1 MPFALI
7 LNDAFVGHCPLAMPS
22 GDDRLRAWAWGVP
35 MTLVSDAR
43 SGGPPVLDGDTWDI
57 PPEDAL
63 EWDVSALADDSDNP
77 YRGTRRAR
85 RRHEARRRRARRL
98 RRVLLGLGVAA
109 LVGWLAGG
117 ASPDG
122 DGTRSRWATAGAP
135 PVPLAIGGP
144 TAAPAGSPS
153 LMASARPP
161 VATPGASTGTTG
173 RAGQD
178 GRDQPS
184 AAGAGAPLASTAPV
198 PYVPVTYEAEAGLPT
213 THLFGSARVVAVA
226 GAAGGEAVQGV
237 GNWGGGQTGSLRFQ
251 TVSVPATGTYR
262 VTITYVAE
270 EVARTSTLTV
280 SGGDMVNLTFAAG
293 TGCCATT
300 TVDIVL
306 VAGTNQITLANPTGP
321 VPLIDRLLVGTP

>member
-1 MPFALI
+1 MA
-7 LNDAFVGHCPLAMPS
+7 
-22 GDDRLRAWAWGVP
+22 
-35 MTLVSDAR
+35 LVSDVR
-43 SGGPPVLDGDTWDI
+43 SSGPPVLDGDTWES
-57 PPEDAL
+57 PPEEPL
-63 EWDVSALADDSDNP
+63 EWDVSAWADDSDNP
-77 YRGTRRAR
+77 YRGTRRAS
-85 RRHEARRRRARRL
+85 RRHAARRRRARRL

-117 ASPDG
+117 ASPGG
-122 DGTRSRWATAGAP
+122 DGTRTRWATADAP
-135 PVPLAIGGP
+135 PVPLTMGGSTVGP
-144 TAAPAGSPS
+144 VGSPS
-153 LMASARPP
+153 LMASSRPP
-161 VATPGASTGTTG
+161 VATPTASTGA
-173 RAGQD
+173 AGQD
-178 GRDQPS
+178 APS
-184 AAGAGAPLASTAPV
+184 VAEAGAPPTSTAPL
-198 PYVPVTYEAEAGLPT
+198 PFVPVTYEAEAGLPT

-270 EVARTSTLTV
+270 EVSRTSTLTV